1 MNSIG
6 IVTYLNDVIGH
17 HNGDL
22 IGKECARTGKSVR
35 EVALE
40 KGLLT
45 EEEIDR
51 ILSTENFLKPTYSG
65 KVYGADE
72 KGLPDGLTPPAK

>member
-1 MNSIG
+1 MS
-6 IVTYLNDVIGH
+6 
-17 HNGDL
+17 
-22 IGKECARTGKSVR
+22 
-35 EVALE
+35 
-40 KGLLT
+40 T
-45 EEEIDR
+45 EDEIDA